1 MADQK
6 QTVRVGHHSN
16 AAAALYGDGGAGN
29 DGGNGIGEGV
39 STAERTEEIGATS
52 LTAAMTNRVK
62 PTLARM
68 LSTG

>member
-6 QTVRVGHHSN
+6 QTVRVGPHSN
-16 AAAALYGDGGAGN
+16 PAAALSGDGGAGN
-29 DGGNGIGEGV
+29 DGGNGIGESA
-39 STAERTEEIGATS
+39 STAERTEEIEATS